1 MNRSGKPGRFI
12 IWLGIVIQITRPM
25 NRALRPGHFVL
36 GSNRTFPSQLTSF
49 RNSQLT
55 QGRHGP
61 EIMLAIPGFGGGQP
75 MRRPIDVAT
84 MFGVL
89 WLLGSMIVD
98 VLTPKELTVYM
109 IAAATA
115 PAAIVVG
122 LCYYLQFPMIDF
134 TVIFATFWLTAALA
148 IEWISPKPLPSFIIA
163 GGLAPALIAGAV
175 LHWRRYRCGENWR
188 RSADPRAARQSNPG
202 TRASQDDAETQ
213 DRASA
218 PATPLADHGTSAGTT
233 LTNAS

>member
-1 MNRSGKPGRFI
+1 
-12 IWLGIVIQITRPM
+12 
-25 NRALRPGHFVL
+25 
-36 GSNRTFPSQLTSF
+36 
-49 RNSQLT
+49 
-55 QGRHGP
+55 
-61 EIMLAIPGFGGGQP
+61 

-109 IAAATA
+109 IAAASA

-134 TVIFATFWLTAALA
+134 AVIFATFWLTAALA

-163 GGLAPALIAGAV
+163 GALAPALIAGAV
-175 LHWRRYRCGENWR
+175 LHWRRYRSGENGR
-188 RSADPRAARQSNPG
+188 RSAHLRSARRSNPG
-202 TRASQDDAETQ
+202 TRASQDEAEKQ
-213 DRASA
+213 DRALA
-218 PATPLADHGTSAGTT
+218 PATPLADHGTSTVATT
-233 LTNAS
+233 

>member
-1 MNRSGKPGRFI
+1 
-12 IWLGIVIQITRPM
+12 
-25 NRALRPGHFVL
+25 
-36 GSNRTFPSQLTSF
+36 
-49 RNSQLT
+49 
-55 QGRHGP
+55 
-61 EIMLAIPGFGGGQP
+61 

-109 IAAATA
+109 IAAASA

-122 LCYYLQFPMIDF
+122 LVYYLQFPMIDF

-163 GGLAPALIAGAV
+163 GALAPALIAGAV
-175 LHWRRYRCGENWR
+175 LHWRRYRSGENWR
-188 RSADPRAARQSNPG
+188 RPAHLRSARRSNP
-202 TRASQDDAETQ
+202 TSQDEAEKQ

-218 PATPLADHGTSAGTT
+218 PATPLADHGTSTGATT
-233 LTNAS
+233 WHINSFDER

>member
-1 MNRSGKPGRFI
+1 
-12 IWLGIVIQITRPM
+12 
-25 NRALRPGHFVL
+25 
-36 GSNRTFPSQLTSF
+36 
-49 RNSQLT
+49 
-55 QGRHGP
+55 
-61 EIMLAIPGFGGGQP
+61 

-109 IAAATA
+109 IAAASA

-122 LCYYLQFPMIDF
+122 LVYYLQFPMIDF

-163 GGLAPALIAGAV
+163 GALAPALIAGTV
-175 LHWRRYRCGENWR
+175 LHWRRYRSGENWR
-188 RSADPRAARQSNPG
+188 RSALRSARRSNPG
-202 TRASQDDAETQ
+202 TRASQDEVETQ

-218 PATPLADHGTSAGTT
+218 TATPLADHGTSTGATT
-233 LTNAS
+233 WHINSFDER